1 MTNKRF
7 QSLNEYEQLKRKNR
21 RRLVGAS
28 ALVIVAGFI
37 LAKALNQSGG
47 ETEAENI
54 TIQTASSVQT
64 APQQEAQVFLPNHA
78 ASSDDASDLSPAA
91 VLEPAPEGNTQSI
104 ELNNPLTAP
113 APTEAETA
121 PQPVLEPAP
130 APSAETASPATA
142 IAKQQ
147 TTTKPETKPETPS
160 EKTVSDKAVKES
172 AQPAPARAA
181 KPVKNE
187 TPETEADNAPP
198 PVVIINNRVEPDP
211 QAEAARKAAEK
222 KAAEQKAAKQ
232 KAAQEKAAQEAQRA
246 KTEAAAKETE
256 REKAVQQAK
265 QEAGRLKAQQQAKA
279 KAEAEKKAAEAA
291 RKKQQ
296 EANTQAAQNALAN
309 KAPRT
314 TEKSDPKAILEGKSN
329 SKAVIQIGAYGSSRQ
344 AQQMQQK
351 LADAGISAYVS
362 ETETS
367 KGKVYRVRTGSY
379 PNREAA
385 GKALEKIRQKGADGM
400 VIGQQ

>member
-1 MTNKRF
+1 MANNRF

-37 LAKALNQSGG
+37 LARVLSQSNEGA
-47 ETEAENI
+47 EAENI
-54 TIQTASSVQT
+54 TIKAASSVQT
-64 APQQEAQVFLPNHA
+64 ASPEQTQSVIRPNRA
-78 ASSDDASDLSPAA
+78 ASSDDASDLSLSA
-91 VLEPAPEGNTQSI
+91 VLEPAPESGTESV
-104 ELNNPLTAP
+104 ELDNPLTAP

-130 APSAETASPATA
+130 APSTETAAAATA
-142 IAKQQ
+142 TAKQQ
-147 TTTKPETKPETPS
+147 AAAKPETKPETPS
-160 EKTVSDKAVKES
+160 EKTVKES
-172 AQPAPARAA
+172 AKTAPAPVSKPA
-181 KPVKNE
+181 KTEAPKA
-187 TPETEADNAPP
+187 EADNAPP
-198 PVVIINNRVEPDP
+198 PVVIINNRVEPDA

-222 KAAEQKAAKQ
+222 KAAQQ
-232 KAAQEKAAQEAQRA
+232 KAAQAAQKA
-246 KTEAAAKETE
+246 KAEAAAKEAE
-256 REKAVQQAK
+256 REKAAHQAK

-279 KAEAEKKAAEAA
+279 KAEAEKRAAQAEQ
-291 RKKQQ
+291 KKQQ
-296 EANTQAAQNALAN
+296 EANRKAAQDALAN
-309 KAPRT
+309 KSSRPA
-314 TEKSDPKAILEGKSN
+314 EKSDPKAILEGKTN
-329 SKAVIQIGAYGSSRQ
+329 TKAMIQIGAYSSRQQ

-351 LADAGISAYVS
+351 LADAGVSTYVS

-385 GKALEKIRQKGADGM
+385 AKALEKIRQKGADGM

>member
-37 LAKALNQSGG
+37 LAKVLNQSGG

-64 APQQEAQVFLPNHA
+64 APQQEAQVFLPNRA

-147 TTTKPETKPETPS
+147 TTTKPETPS
-160 EKTVSDKAVKES
+160 EKKVSEKAVKES

-181 KPVKNE
+181 KPAKTE
-187 TPETEADNAPP
+187 TPKTEADNAPP

-256 REKAVQQAK
+256 REKAAQQAK

-329 SKAVIQIGAYGSSRQ
+329 SKAVIQIGAYSSSRQ

>member
-37 LAKALNQSGG
+37 LAKVLNQSGG

-64 APQQEAQVFLPNHA
+64 APQQEAQVFLPNRA

-160 EKTVSDKAVKES
+160 EKKVSEKAVKES

-181 KPVKNE
+181 KPAKTE
-187 TPETEADNAPP
+187 TPKTEADNAPP

-222 KAAEQKAAKQ
+222 KAADQKAAKQ

-256 REKAVQQAK
+256 REKAAQQAK

-329 SKAVIQIGAYGSSRQ
+329 SKAVIQIGAYSSSRQ

>member
-1 MTNKRF
+1 MANNRF

-37 LAKALNQSGG
+37 LARVLSQSNEGA
-47 ETEAENI
+47 EAENI
-54 TIQTASSVQT
+54 TIKAASSVQT
-64 APQQEAQVFLPNHA
+64 ASPEQTQSVIRPNRA

-91 VLEPAPEGNTQSI
+91 VLEPAPESGTESV
-104 ELNNPLTAP
+104 ELDNPLTAP
-113 APTEAETA
+113 AATEAETA

-130 APSAETASPATA
+130 APSTETAAAATA
-142 IAKQQ
+142 TAKQQ
-147 TTTKPETKPETPS
+147 AAAKPETKPETPS
-160 EKTVSDKAVKES
+160 EKTVKES
-172 AQPAPARAA
+172 AKTAPAPVSKPA
-181 KPVKNE
+181 KTEAPKA
-187 TPETEADNAPP
+187 EADNAPP
-198 PVVIINNRVEPDP
+198 PVVIINNRVEPDA

-222 KAAEQKAAKQ
+222 KAAEQKAAQQ
-232 KAAQEKAAQEAQRA
+232 KAAQAAQKA
-246 KTEAAAKETE
+246 KAEAAAKEAE
-256 REKAVQQAK
+256 REKAAHQAK

-279 KAEAEKKAAEAA
+279 KAEAEKRAAQAEQ
-291 RKKQQ
+291 KKQQ
-296 EANTQAAQNALAN
+296 EANRKAAQDALTN
-309 KAPRT
+309 KSSRPA
-314 TEKSDPKAILEGKSN
+314 EKSDPKAILEGKTN
-329 SKAVIQIGAYGSSRQ
+329 TKAMIQIGAYSSRQQ

-351 LADAGISAYVS
+351 LADAGVSTYVS

-385 GKALEKIRQKGADGM
+385 GKALERIRQKGADGM